1 MAFGWVTGQ
10 ELQPFVQVGDAV
22 NDAAAAQAGTAIMS
36 DIAFFMPVNAVQF
49 PEYAKLLPDDG
60 AGYQVVDQA
69 YLYAV
74 DWQTGQSSI
83 LNQVNVSFQYN
94 TLSVPSA
101 PSRNYIQ
108 VDQTGGGRWYGLQV
122 AGDWGP
128 NGTNGATLYV
138 TGTAAPLT
146 LYGSNPE
153 HSRGLTFYGF
163 DHAQNIRVLG
173 LKMEGG
179 DNKYLVDINSSSN
192 IMLSG
197 FTGHGEFTFAAH
209 GGSTNL
215 NFNTAMYFSSGTA
228 PDPPFYINTDT
239 SQSYSFAD
247 AYALFKAGAFDDSV
261 FPTCNYGLNCAP

>member
-1 MAFGWVTGQ
+1 
-10 ELQPFVQVGDAV
+10 
-22 NDAAAAQAGTAIMS
+22 
-36 DIAFFMPVNAVQF
+36 VQF

-60 AGYQVVDQA
+60 ADYEALDQT
-69 YLYAV
+69 YLYAI
-74 DWQTGQSSI
+74 DWQAGEKSV
-83 LNQVNVSFQYN
+83 LNQVNISFQYN

-108 VDQTGGGRWYGLQV
+108 VDHTGGGRWYGLQV

-128 NGTNGATLYV
+128 NGPNGYTLYV
-138 TGTAAPLT
+138 TGTTAPLT

-153 HSRGLTFYGF
+153 HSNGLSFYGF

-173 LKMEGG
+173 LKMERGG
-179 DNKYLVDINSSSN
+179 NSYLVDIGSSSN

-197 FTGHGEFTFAAH
+197 FSGHGEFTFAAH

-215 NFNTAMYFSSGTA
+215 NFNTAMYFTSGTA

-239 SQSYSFAD
+239 NQSYSFAD
-247 AYALFKAGAFDDSV
+247 AYALFQVGSFDDSV
-261 FPTCNYGLNCAP
+261 FPTCDSGLICP